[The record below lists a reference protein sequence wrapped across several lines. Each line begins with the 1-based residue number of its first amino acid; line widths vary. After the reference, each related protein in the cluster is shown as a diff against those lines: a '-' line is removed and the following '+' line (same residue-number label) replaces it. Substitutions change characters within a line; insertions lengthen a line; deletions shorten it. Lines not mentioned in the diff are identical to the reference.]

1 MGYKYLQNLHPRFI
15 FNLWQRHKNFR
26 EIAHCMHII
35 AMVGLHRLKKKA
47 SKRYYHLF
55 IIKELFK
62 GTKLRDDEDIISVNE
77 IYTGDYE
84 TDLLANNIEQFVLVY
99 LSSDR
104 SCSGLINGGI
114 FKAVKA
120 IVSTIKNQYKTVR
133 LVCIGKKGFRALKS
147 QFRYDFYK
155 VFLDIDLEKNS
166 FAVCYVIVYKIMKLQ
181 FEKGL
186 LLFNKF
192 IDIQVQIVSYY
203 RFFSFS
209 FLFKKI
215 FYEQHKNKFFRRLT
229 TLNKVDDYSLLDF
242 YRFSMTLLILDALK
256 ENSFSEIACRAR
268 AMETIMQN
276 LDVLI
281 NHFWIN
287 YQKARQR
294 KITDEIIECLNGANV
309 ANEYSIDARRE
320 AEELEKT
327 LRVEEVRETAEPW
340 IDDETHSVSYQT
352 ITSLVNSDSESN
364 DTVPLE
370 VSDELLADY
379 GLNDEDIDSDYF
391 DLGYINRNRKYDF
404 PLNFLNKEF
413 ITHNNIIFLEFA
425 LDSDHDLVSDLSEF
439 EYSFENDDEI
449 NAFLE
454 EISFE
459 YEDDCDDDS
468 I

>member
-1 MGYKYLQNLHPRFI
+1 
-15 FNLWQRHKNFR
+15 
-26 EIAHCMHII
+26 MHII

-62 GTKLRDDEDIISVNE
+62 GAKIRDDEDVISVNE
-77 IYTGDYE
+77 INTGDYE
-84 TDLLANNIEQFVLVY
+84 TDQLANNIEQFVIVY
-99 LSSDR
+99 ISSDR

-120 IVSTIKNQYKTVR
+120 IVTAIKNQYKTVR
-133 LVCIGKKGFRALKS
+133 IVCIGKKGFRALRS
-147 QFRYDFYK
+147 LFRYDFYK
-155 VFLDIDLEKNS
+155 VFLDIDMEKNS
-166 FAVCYVIVYKIMKLQ
+166 FAICYVIVYKIMKLE

-203 RFFSFS
+203 RFFSFT

-281 NHFWIN
+281 NHF
-287 YQKARQR
+287 
-294 KITDEIIECLNGANV
+294 
-309 ANEYSIDARRE
+309 
-320 AEELEKT
+320 
-327 LRVEEVRETAEPW
+327 
-340 IDDETHSVSYQT
+340 
-352 ITSLVNSDSESN
+352 
-364 DTVPLE
+364 
-370 VSDELLADY
+370 
-379 GLNDEDIDSDYF
+379 
-391 DLGYINRNRKYDF
+391 
-404 PLNFLNKEF
+404 
-413 ITHNNIIFLEFA
+413 
-425 LDSDHDLVSDLSEF
+425 
-439 EYSFENDDEI
+439 
-449 NAFLE
+449 
-454 EISFE
+454 
-459 YEDDCDDDS
+459 
-468 I
+468 